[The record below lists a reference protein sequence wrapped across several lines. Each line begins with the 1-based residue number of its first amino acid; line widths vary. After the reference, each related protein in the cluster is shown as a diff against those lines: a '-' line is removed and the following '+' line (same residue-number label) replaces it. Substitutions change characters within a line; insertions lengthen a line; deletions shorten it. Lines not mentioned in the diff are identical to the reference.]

1 MFLDKLEN
9 VVKLDIK
16 FEPKLIKLNN
26 GRVDKLN
33 AVEVYKWKNRRPSI
47 THLYALS
54 IFSLVET
61 KSHQLSCLIF
71 GVREGSIFY
80 YEKLLLNQVETR
92 LEQLDWSMDLWES
105 KFPHGSILDSNQVEV
120 LLSSK
125 NTFSYPNSNYYIV
138 QYLKHIDTS
147 WLPKLRWSRP
157 R

>member
-33 AVEVYKWKNRRPSI
+33 AVEVCKWKNRRPSI
-47 THLYALS
+47 THLYVLAIYS
-54 IFSLVET
+54 SVEI
-61 KSHQLSCLIF
+61 KLPQLSCLIF

-105 KFPHGSILDSNQVEV
+105 KFPHGNILESNQVEV